1 MKRSVSLPVLSV
13 FVLLGCRRPPEAEPP
28 HQARR
33 AFLGATLI
41 TSPDAAPIADGA
53 ILIEGAHIAAVGPRT
68 SVALPPG
75 TELIDARGATITAAF
90 WNAHV
95 HLTEPALAGA
105 AIAEAAQLA
114 GGLRELSTRWGFAH
128 IVDTGSVLGNSI
140 ALRDRVKRGELPGP
154 SIRTSGPPFVAI
166 GGQPDYVPIPLPQ
179 LADPASAAAA
189 AQDVLG
195 SGADLVKLMTASVTA
210 TLPPPVMPT
219 AVVRAVTGAAHAR
232 HALVIAHP
240 TNRAGVAAAR
250 DGGVDIL
257 AHTAPEDGPWTD
269 EEASALVR
277 AGTALIPTLSLW
289 RRELA
294 AKPALADRFEGD
306 ALAQVRAFAAAGGT
320 LLFGTDAGYRPEH
333 DPTAEHQLLARAGLS
348 FAARLAMLT
357 TTPAARFGADQT
369 GRLAS
374 GLDADLVVL
383 DGDPRTDPAAFARVR
398 CTLRRGAVLYDQGLF
413 SAPVAARCSSALRAP

>member
-1 MKRSVSLPVLSV
+1 MKRSASLLVLSL

-28 HQARR
+28 RQARR
-33 AFLGATLI
+33 AFIGATLI
-41 TSPDAAPIADGA
+41 TAPDAAPIADGA
-53 ILIEGAHIAAVGPRT
+53 ILIEGAHIAAVGPRK

-105 AIAEAAQLA
+105 ATAPAAQLA

-128 IVDTGSVLGNSI
+128 IVDTGSELGNSI
-140 ALRDRVKRGELPGP
+140 ALRHRVKRGELPGP

-166 GGQPDYVPIPLPQ
+166 GGQPVYVPTPLPQ

-210 TLPPPVMPT
+210 TSPPPVMPT
-219 AVVRAVTGAAHAR
+219 AVVRAVTSAAHAR

-277 AGTALIPTLSLW
+277 AGAALIPTLSLW

-306 ALAQVRAFAAAGGT
+306 AIAQARAFAAAGGT
-320 LLFGTDAGYRPEH
+320 LLFGTDTGYRPEH

-357 TTPAARFGADQT
+357 TAPAARFGAEQT

-383 DGDPRTDPAAFARVR
+383 DDDPRTDPAAFARVR
-398 CTLRRGAVLYDQGLF
+398 CTLRRGAVLYDQGLS
-413 SAPVAARCSSALRAP
+413 SAPAAARCSSALRAP